1 MIKII
6 LILICSSI
14 SFPIF
19 GQDTIYLNNKKQRV
33 SKIEAEYFK
42 IKNTQIKKAPYY
54 DFTYLINGELKFET
68 IYENNKTEK
77 LIKHSAWYDSG
88 KPYLE
93 INYSNGEKDGE
104 FLTYW
109 ENGKIRRKDFYKKG
123 KLVNGNCWN
132 ENGDKI
138 TYFEYE
144 KQPEFPGGSK
154 AFTNYLKNNI
164 SNENISNSEVV
175 IKFFINYN
183 GEISDAQIIK
193 KSNNLKLD
201 TSIVIAIM
209 NMPKWKPA
217 EQDGK
222 TVGIW
227 ITLPLRF

>member
-1 MIKII
+1 M
-6 LILICSSI
+6 
-14 SFPIF
+14 
-19 GQDTIYLNNKKQRV
+19 
-33 SKIEAEYFK
+33 
-42 IKNTQIKKAPYY
+42 
-54 DFTYLINGELKFET
+54 
-68 IYENNKTEK
+68 
-77 LIKHSAWYDSG
+77 
-88 KPYLE
+88 
-93 INYSNGEKDGE
+93 
-104 FLTYW
+104 
-109 ENGKIRRKDFYKKG
+109 
-123 KLVNGNCWN
+123 
-132 ENGDKI
+132 
-138 TYFEYE
+138 
-144 KQPEFPGGSK
+144 
-154 AFTNYLKNNI
+154 KNNI